1 MGRGQGN
8 RQLKDARQ
16 VIIDL
21 HAYYTTST
29 VGLIV
34 AGNILEHLSSASLD
48 SSFTKPFVEFIND
61 WDTRQQTYNE
71 RCQGT
76 ERLGPNV
83 LKQMLMRAVNPI
95 PALRHVKTEE
105 QQMMVRGSPPLSYS
119 QYLAL
124 IKSAATTLDSGG
136 RRYRNNLHLIED
148 ATDSQD
154 NEEAIS

>member
-1 MGRGQGN
+1 MLRSSELATSLHKQESLVIGNGLDGQFVG
-8 RQLKDARQ
+8 QLKDGRQ

-61 WDTRQQTYNE
+61 WDTRQQNYNE
-71 RCQGT
+71 RCHGT

-105 QQMMVRGSPPLSYS
+105 QQMMVRGSPPLSHP
-119 QYLAL
+119 QCLA
-124 IKSAATTLDSGG
+124 
-136 RRYRNNLHLIED
+136 
-148 ATDSQD
+148 
-154 NEEAIS
+154 NETSLAHFC